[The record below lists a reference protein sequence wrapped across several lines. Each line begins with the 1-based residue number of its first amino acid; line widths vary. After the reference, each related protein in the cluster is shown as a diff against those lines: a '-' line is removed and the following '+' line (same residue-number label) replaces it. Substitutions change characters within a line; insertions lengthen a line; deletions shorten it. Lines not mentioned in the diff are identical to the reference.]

1 MRELCAERNVMEIRD
16 ELAGAVH
23 EFYYRMPTTKERMQF
38 QAGLWERKGKKI
50 VSKAL
55 AQQLKYGLLILTG
68 IKTGTLS
75 AAGKPLST
83 TPGEEG
89 YREDWKKLLENGCP
103 ELVALLART
112 VFEGAALSTGN
123 SELQFAVADE
133 HGDIVAEDAE
143 PLGE

>member
-23 EFYYRMPTTKERMQF
+23 EFYYRMPTPRERMQF

-55 AQQLKYGLLILTG
+55 AQQIKYGLLILTG

-75 AAGKPLST
+75 VSGKPLST
-83 TPGEEG
+83 TPGEDG
-89 YREDWKKLLENGCP
+89 YREDWKKLLEVGCP

-133 HGDIVAEDAE
+133 HGDIVAEEAE